1 MTFSYPTKLNLLF
14 LTLLTQTKLQSQ
26 TVPGN
31 LRQNFHSTIAFAE
44 NKGQIQDQFHQ
55 KNNEVLYLLTTN
67 HLNVQLKRNGFSY
80 DVHEILS
87 QPSGSKM
94 TYLPGNKE
102 KLPDSILFRFQRVDI
117 ELPGANPSPQIVAT
131 EKSQDYTVY
140 YSAKPDGVKVYKY
153 RKIIYKEI
161 YNGIDLV
168 FEVSDN
174 KKSFEYYFIVKRGGD
189 ANQIRLRYRGAKTN
203 LENDKIIINL
213 TNSKLEER
221 IPNSYVVDEGQ
232 AYSLL
237 PQQSKMTVEYRKY
250 GSDTYGFS
258 VPKYNKTKTLIID
271 PTPDLVW
278 GTYYG
283 TESNDWAL
291 GIARDREGNIFI
303 GGASF
308 DPNLATAGAYQ
319 TVLTGYGDAMIGKFR
334 SNGNLLWMTY
344 FGGEQGEFVGG
355 ICIDNKGN
363 ILIAGQTES
372 KTGISSPGCFQ
383 PMQGD
388 PGYGSDGFLAKFS
401 TDGSRIWATYYGGE
415 GPDALNGI
423 KTDAAGNI
431 FVEGVTASTTGIS
444 TPGSFQPAYASDA
457 DPAHQNDAYIA
468 RFDSNGNRVWA
479 TYYGGSMSEGFNDL
493 AIDNKGNLYAA
504 GGTWSTNLASPGSF
518 QSIYGGGTNDG
529 LLVKFDNNGHRIWAT
544 YYGGNDDDETDAIAC
559 DNQNNIVITGMTVS
573 ANNIST
579 PGTYLTSMNGGIR
592 DVYVAKFNENGA
604 RIWGRIT
611 VGMEKSLSMELPLI

>member
-31 LRQNFHSTIAFAE
+31 LRQNFHSTIAFAD

-87 QPSGSKM
+87 QPIRLKM

-131 EKSQDYTVY
+131 EKSQHYTVY

-153 RKIIYKEI
+153 RKIIYNEI

-213 TNSKLEER
+213 INSKLEER

-291 GIARDREGNIFI
+291 GIARDREE
-303 GGASF
+303 
-308 DPNLATAGAYQ
+308 T
-319 TVLTGYGDAMIGKFR
+319 
-334 SNGNLLWMTY
+334 
-344 FGGEQGEFVGG
+344 
-355 ICIDNKGN
+355 
-363 ILIAGQTES
+363 
-372 KTGISSPGCFQ
+372 
-383 PMQGD
+383 
-388 PGYGSDGFLAKFS
+388 FL
-401 TDGSRIWATYYGGE
+401 
-415 GPDALNGI
+415 
-423 KTDAAGNI
+423 
-431 FVEGVTASTTGIS
+431 
-444 TPGSFQPAYASDA
+444 
-457 DPAHQNDAYIA
+457 
-468 RFDSNGNRVWA
+468 
-479 TYYGGSMSEGFNDL
+479 
-493 AIDNKGNLYAA
+493 
-504 GGTWSTNLASPGSF
+504 
-518 QSIYGGGTNDG
+518 
-529 LLVKFDNNGHRIWAT
+529 
-544 YYGGNDDDETDAIAC
+544 
-559 DNQNNIVITGMTVS
+559 
-573 ANNIST
+573 
-579 PGTYLTSMNGGIR
+579 
-592 DVYVAKFNENGA
+592 
-604 RIWGRIT
+604 
-611 VGMEKSLSMELPLI
+611 